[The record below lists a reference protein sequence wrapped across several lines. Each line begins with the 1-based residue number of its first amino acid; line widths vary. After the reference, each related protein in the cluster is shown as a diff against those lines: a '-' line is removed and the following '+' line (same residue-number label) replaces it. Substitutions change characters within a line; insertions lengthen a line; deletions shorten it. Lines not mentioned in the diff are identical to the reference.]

1 MTDRMPTILITLA
14 LLTPVATR
22 AEAQGEQRY
31 RLVEV
36 GGSALPVQVDKG
48 WRCRD
53 SLTSAT
59 LTLGSD
65 SLWSLQYT
73 EREVCGD
80 RAEVEEEHER
90 GRYSVV
96 ADTIRFHGDDDGDD
110 RDDDELELDELA
122 LATLAADGTLTGRL
136 RDGRTTVVFRR

>member
-1 MTDRMPTILITLA
+1 M
-14 LLTPVATR
+14 
-22 AEAQGEQRY
+22 
-31 RLVEV
+31 

-65 SLWSLQYT
+65 SLWILQYT
-73 EREVCGD
+73 EREVCRD
-80 RAEVEEEHER
+80 RAEVEEDHER

-96 ADTIRFHGDDDGDD
+96 ADTIRFHGDDD
-110 RDDDELELDELA
+110 RDDDALELDELA
-122 LATLAADGTLTGRL
+122 VATLAADGTLTGRL
-136 RDGRTTVVFRR
+136 SRRMVVFRR